1 MSVVAASRSETTKV
15 FTTSSW
21 WILAIVLALYVGS
34 LAGGMA
40 WLFGA
45 LATGQLT
52 GETAGAPPIEASTLP
67 LTMFSIASSVGYVF
81 PLLVG
86 TLMVTN
92 EFRHQTLTPTFL
104 ATPKRGIALTGKLVA
119 AVIVGLLYAVVA
131 LVAVV
136 GPASGILASFGIATQ
151 LDLGDTWLF
160 LARALLALVLW
171 TIVGVGVGALVRN
184 QVAAIVIVLAFTQ
197 FVEPILRVAGGFLD
211 WVNDI
216 TRFLPGAASDA
227 LVGRSFYT
235 SLGGPAAADSG
246 ALEWWQGGLVL
257 LAFAIVFT
265 LLGQLFSWRR
275 DVT

>member
-34 LAGGMA
+34 LAAGMS

-45 LATGQLT
+45 ISTGQLT
-52 GETAGAPPIEASTLP
+52 GDTAGAPPVDASSLP
-67 LTMFSIASSVGYVF
+67 LTMFSIATSVGYVF

-104 ATPKRGIALTGKLVA
+104 ATPKRGVALTGKLVA
-119 AVIVGLLYAVVA
+119 AILVGVLYGVVA

-136 GPASGILASFGIATQ
+136 GPSAGVLASFGIATT
-151 LDLGDTWLF
+151 LDDSETWMF
-160 LARALLALVLW
+160 LARSLLALVLW
-171 TIVGVGVGALVRN
+171 TIIGVGVGALVRN

-197 FVEPILRVAGGFLD
+197 FIEPILRVAGGFVD
-211 WVNDI
+211 WLNEV

-227 LVGRSFYT
+227 LAGRSFYS
-235 SLGGPAAADSG
+235 SLGGPAAVDTG